1 MAWER
6 VEAQPRAQKAHDR
19 FRVFMPFMEGC
30 NVEGKLET
38 VRINKKTNKGYYLIR
53 ATKSATVNVQDEDSL
68 TGMGKAQVGELIG
81 IRKTGATKVLTNIP
95 LGALVSVTYIRLEE
109 REGTNP
115 KNGQL
120 EMHPYHCIDID
131 VFKRETQLEVV

>member
-1 MAWER
+1 
-6 VEAQPRAQKAHDR
+6 
-19 FRVFMPFMEGC
+19 
-30 NVEGKLET
+30 
-38 VRINKKTNKGYYLIR
+38 
-53 ATKSATVNVQDEDSL
+53 
-68 TGMGKAQVGELIG
+68 
-81 IRKTGATKVLTNIP
+81 VLTNIP

>member
-19 FRVFMPFMEGC
+19 IRGFMPFMEGC